1 MEKIEVRSCTA
12 ESAEDRVDT
21 GNVSKS
27 QYLRPSRLAITAA
40 ALAAGLLVQT
50 QGFTQVPTGTSPSA
64 STANHVGTTS
74 DPEKEARKAWHAVMR
89 NIPLPGEGCFHAR
102 YPNVAWESVGC
113 KEVKP
118 RAHPPSV
125 NRSAGAPGAGDG
137 TDYVAQTQGLISF
150 AAGKFFVT
158 DATNETN
165 VPTANTLSI
174 YPPINLESLIVGSNE
189 YSLQL
194 NTNDLCTSTSPPQWC
209 VSIPTETSTG
219 TTTQSYPHTT
229 ACGDYGDCHVWQQF
243 MYATDY
249 NCYEG
254 QVWSPCGEG
263 ALFMQ
268 YWLYNWTPP
277 IVIVNPDGT
286 TTTISTC
293 PKDGTWWQS
302 GTTCWK
308 NSKSPPGLPD
318 IPVAD
323 LGDVILTGSATIG
336 GDDTIW
342 LEYADDS
349 WAVSAEDD
357 SKKGGIDIASVWN
370 QAELN
375 IVGDMDL
382 SEAQF
387 NYGAQITVLLG
398 IWDGSQT
405 APSCLNNVGT
415 TGEINNMTLGTCLTG
430 VGTEIYFDG
439 CANQSGACG
448 PWSWNLPYIEFS
460 ESHPYVCLACGP
472 VVPGPPPPIK

>member
-1 MEKIEVRSCTA
+1 MEKIWTA
-12 ESAEDRVDT
+12 EPAEDTVDA
-21 GNVSKS
+21 GKVSKS

-40 ALAAGLLVQT
+40 ALAAGLLVQA
-50 QGFTQVPTGTSPSA
+50 QGYTQVPVSTG
-64 STANHVGTTS
+64 HVADAKTMSG
-74 DPEKEARKAWHAVMR
+74 PEKAARDTWRATLKNV
-89 NIPLPGEGCFHAR
+89 PLPGRGCFHVS

-118 RAHPPSV
+118 RPRPPSV
-125 NRSAGAPGAGDG
+125 NRTVGAPGAGDG

-150 AAGKFFVT
+150 AAGKFFISDVT
-158 DATNETN
+158 TESN
-165 VPTANTLSI
+165 ANTPATLNI
-174 YPPINLESLIVGSNE
+174 PNVNLESLITGSNE

-194 NTNDLCTSTSPPQWC
+194 NTNNLCTSTSPPQWC
-209 VSIPTETSTG
+209 VSITTETSTGG

-243 MYATDY
+243 IYATDY
-249 NCYEG
+249 NCYDG

-342 LEYADDS
+342 LEYGDDS
-349 WAVSAEDD
+349 WAVSAEDG

-370 QAELN
+370 QAEFN
-375 IVGDMDL
+375 IVGDMSL

-405 APSCLNNVGT
+405 APTCLNNVGT
-415 TGEINNMTLGTCLTG
+415 TGEINDMTLGNCVTG
-430 VGTEIYFDG
+430 AGTEIYFDG
-439 CANQSGACG
+439 CANQNSACG
-448 PWSWNLPYIEFS
+448 PTSWFLPYIEFS

-472 VVPGPPPPIK
+472 VVPGPPPPIRE